1 MAKFDPK
8 KADLNKDGKLSDY
21 EENVGKKRAAAMKMG
36 HSPKKMDHAMKMD
49 KQSRKFKKLEKIVDK
64 VHKKGDSPRMRKK
77 FEKTLDQ
84 IDKTIEQKNSPMKK
98 YGNGYAMK
106 MGSKQIDSPS
116 AFNMKDMANIQ
127 ASPMMNHHEIKLD
140 NVDVKGKAKDP
151 LAKQKEYKRA
161 LRDLGKNVS
170 SQVKRQ
176 YSRDSMMSNIN
187 TDYSSGKFGNLR
199 VEGQNTGSSK
209 YLFGLGQGSGAAGLP
224 PRVFARDK
232 KGSDG
237 IKYYLSS
244 TGYTEL
250 TNDRKSLT
258 GRKGSSPEL
267 LKELKKYQ
275 KLSDSLFAKGKKN
288 IDLKF
293 FGNK

>member
-36 HSPKKMDHAMKMD
+36 HSPKKMKH
-49 KQSRKFKKLEKIVDK
+49 
-64 VHKKGDSPRMRKK
+64 
-77 FEKTLDQ
+77 
-84 IDKTIEQKNSPMKK
+84 SPMKK

-106 MGSKQIDSPS
+106 MGSKEIDSPS

-140 NVDVKGKAKDP
+140 NVDVKGKATDP

-161 LRDLGKNVS
+161 LRDLGKNVTA
-170 SQVKRQ
+170 QVKRQ

-187 TDYSSGKFGNLR
+187 TDYSSGKFGNLD
-199 VEGQNTGSSK
+199 VEGQNVGSSK
-209 YLFGLGQGSGAAGLP
+209 YRFGLGQGSGAAGLP
-224 PRVFARDK
+224 PRVFAHDK
-232 KGSDG
+232 KGSKG
-237 IKYYLSS
+237 IKYYLNSS
-244 TGYTEL
+244 GYTEL

-258 GRKGSSPEL
+258 GRKGSSPGL
-267 LKELKKYQ
+267 LKELQKYQ

>member
-36 HSPKKMDHAMKMD
+36 HSPKKMNH
-49 KQSRKFKKLEKIVDK
+49 
-64 VHKKGDSPRMRKK
+64 
-77 FEKTLDQ
+77 
-84 IDKTIEQKNSPMKK
+84 SPMKK

-106 MGSKQIDSPS
+106 MGSKEINSPS
-116 AFNMKDMANIQ
+116 AFSMKDAANMAD
-127 ASPMMNHHEIKLD
+127 SPMMNHHEIKLD
-140 NVDVKGKAKDP
+140 NVDVKGKSTDP

-170 SQVKRQ
+170 NQVKRQ

-187 TDYSSGKFGNLR
+187 TNYSSGKFGNLR
-199 VEGQNTGSSK
+199 VEGQNVGSSK
-209 YLFGLGQGSGAAGLP
+209 YRFGLGQNTAAGLP
-224 PRVFARDK
+224 PRVFAADK
-232 KGSDG
+232 KGSKG
-237 IKYYLSS
+237 ISYYLDSD
-244 TGYTEL
+244 GYTEL

-258 GRKGSSPEL
+258 ARRGSSPEL